1 MSVIV
6 IILAVLAGVI
16 GIVGSVIP
24 ALPGPPVSWLGLMI
38 LYFWGNGTDGAG
50 DPMSLT
56 FLLVWLGITV
66 AVCIID
72 YLVPAWFTKL
82 TGGTK
87 AAGRGALVGLLA
99 GMFIPPVGIIL
110 GTLLGAFLAELV
122 FADKNGWE
130 SAKSALGAFMGFLCG
145 TGIKLIASGMMMYY
159 IVVYLT

>member
-1 MSVIV
+1 MSIALAIFA
-6 IILAVLAGVI
+6 IILGVL
-16 GIVGSVIP
+16 GIVGSIVP
-24 ALPGPPVSWLGLMI
+24 ALPGPPLSWFGLLLMF
-38 LYFWGNGTDGAG
+38 LRSHFYAAG
-50 DPMSLT
+50 DPFSST
-56 FLLVWLGITV
+56 ALLIWLGITILV
-66 AVCIID
+66 TVLD
-72 YLVPAWFTKL
+72 YIVPSWMTKISGGSKYAGWGATTGLVL
-82 TGGTK
+82 
-87 AAGRGALVGLLA
+87 

>member
-1 MSVIV
+1 MSIALAIFA
-6 IILAVLAGVI
+6 IILGVL
-16 GIVGSVIP
+16 GIVGSIVP
-24 ALPGPPVSWLGLMI
+24 ALPGPPLSWFGLLLMF
-38 LYFWGNGTDGAG
+38 LRSHFYAAG
-50 DPMSLT
+50 DPFSST
-56 FLLVWLGITV
+56 ALLIWLGITILV
-66 AVCIID
+66 TVLD
-72 YLVPAWFTKL
+72 YIVPSWMTKIS
-82 TGGTK
+82 GGSK
-87 AAGRGALVGLLA
+87 YAGWGATTGLLL